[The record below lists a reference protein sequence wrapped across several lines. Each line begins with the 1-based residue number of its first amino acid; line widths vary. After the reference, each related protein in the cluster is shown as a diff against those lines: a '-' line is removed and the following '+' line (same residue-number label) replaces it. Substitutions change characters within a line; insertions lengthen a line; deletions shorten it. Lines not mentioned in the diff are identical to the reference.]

1 MDCHWLFFVPQG
13 SSGMDCPVHHFAADR
28 CDAGAYPYGRTIH
41 IYFAIAGIFSGADDR
56 MQKPGGRRETR
67 ISHLFAGF
75 RSTTAP
81 LITIGGI
88 YLVGQVLI
96 LGVFM
101 LVGGDV
107 LMGLLL
113 EGKRVDENELKSVSG
128 DMLSASLVALMLS
141 IPLMMAAWFA
151 PLLVIFNDMPALD
164 AMRLSFVA
172 CLKNIIAFQIY
183 GITLVVLTVMLATM
197 PLWPCGIVHIL
208 RADSVCLHLCKLQ
221 GHFRGYGSRIKS
233 PDNSE
238 RLNLSRFMQE
248 PVLHIPA
255 ITTLCQRGQI

>member
-1 MDCHWLFFVPQG
+1 MQVTQVDAKQGWLWVVRGFALFRSVPLGWIILCTTLLLIAATLSLIPMAGQFIFTLL
-13 SSGMDCPVHHFAADR
+13 SPVFL
-28 CDAGAYPYGRTIH
+28 AGLMIGCRSLEKGEGLQ
-41 IYFAIAGIFSGADDR
+41 F
-56 MQKPGGRRETR
+56 
-67 ISHLFAGF
+67 SHLFAGF
-75 RSTTAP
+75 RHNTAS

-128 DMLSASLVALMLS
+128 DMLTASLVALTLS

-151 PLLVIFNDMPALD
+151 PLLVIFYDMPPLE

-172 CLKNIIAFQIY
+172 CLKNIIAFQLYAVI
-183 GITLVVLTVMLATM
+183 LVVLTVIATM
-197 PLWPCGIVHIL
+197 PYGLGLFIL
-208 RADSVCLHLCKLQ
+208 V
-221 GHFRGYGSRIKS
+221 
-233 PDNSE
+233 P
-238 RLNLSRFMQE
+238 
-248 PVLHIPA
+248 
-255 ITTLCQRGQI
+255 TLFTSIYVSFGDIFVDTIEAT

>member
-1 MDCHWLFFVPQG
+1 MQVTQVDAKQGWLWIVHGFALFRKVPLGWIILCTTLLLIAATLSLIPMAGQFIFTLLSPVFLAGLMIGCRSLEQG
-13 SSGMDCPVHHFAADR
+13 
-28 CDAGAYPYGRTIH
+28 
-41 IYFAIAGIFSGADDR
+41 
-56 MQKPGGRRETR
+56 GGLEF
-67 ISHLFAGF
+67 SHLFAGF
-75 RSTTAP
+75 RSNTAS

-128 DMLSASLVALMLS
+128 DMLTASLVALTLS

-151 PLLVIFNDMPALD
+151 PLLVIFKDMPPLE

-183 GITLVVLTVMLATM
+183 AVILVVLTVIATM
-197 PLWPCGIVHIL
+197 PYGLGLFIL
-208 RADSVCLHLCKLQ
+208 VPTLFTSIYVS
-221 GHFRGYGSRIKS
+221 FRDIFV
-233 PDNSE
+233 D
-238 RLNLSRFMQE
+238 
-248 PVLHIPA
+248 
-255 ITTLCQRGQI
+255 TTDAA

>member
-1 MDCHWLFFVPQG
+1 
-13 SSGMDCPVHHFAADR
+13 MDCPRLRPVPRVPLGWIILCTTLLLIAATLSLIPM
-28 CDAGAYPYGRTIH
+28 AGQFVFTLLSPV
-41 IYFAIAGIFSGADDR
+41 FLAGLMIGCRSLEL
-56 MQKPGGRRETR
+56 GGRLEF
-67 ISHLFAGF
+67 SHLFAGF
-75 RSTTAP
+75 RSNTAS

-128 DMLSASLVALMLS
+128 DMLTASLVALTLS

-151 PLLVIFNDMPALD
+151 PLLVIFKDMPPLE

-172 CLKNIIAFQIY
+172 CLKNIIAFQLYAVI
-183 GITLVVLTVMLATM
+183 LVVLTVLATM
-197 PLWPCGIVHIL
+197 PYGLGLFIL
-208 RADSVCLHLCKLQ
+208 VPTLFTSIYVS
-221 GHFRGYGSRIKS
+221 FRDIFV
-233 PDNSE
+233 D
-238 RLNLSRFMQE
+238 
-248 PVLHIPA
+248 
-255 ITTLCQRGQI
+255 TTDAA